1 MSKTWR
7 SRKIDSKT
15 KNWGVVVSI
24 VAVQSIVL
32 STEYSGWIKKQMVSR
47 ID

>member
-1 MSKTWR
+1 MSKIWR
-7 SRKIDSKT
+7 SRKMDSKT

-24 VAVQSIVL
+24 IAVQSIVP
-32 STEYSGWIKKQMVSR
+32 TYSGWIKKQAVSR